1 MEITDIKVSY
11 TMLTHNETDS
21 LKRLLEQIT
30 KYKTTWDEIIIV
42 DDYSDNLPTIKMLE
56 WAQDDLGAKV
66 FRNSLNGDFAQQKN
80 FANAHCTNDYI
91 FNIDADEIM
100 PDFFMENY
108 KEILFMNPNVEM
120 YRLPRINTVEGIT
133 LAHIERW
140 RWQIS
145 SLPTEIKNIEMPNK
159 GDEYQLLKA
168 YNLVL
173 HEDGNKIKYLQ
184 PMINFP
190 DYQNR
195 IYKRKEEIEWIEKVH
210 ERVVGY
216 KKYASF
222 PSEKNYCILHHKEI
236 AKQETQNKLYDTI
249 IQGKV

>member
-11 TMLTHNETDS
+11 TILTHCETDS
-21 LKRLLEQIT
+21 LKKLIEQIV

-42 DDYSDNLPTIKMLE
+42 DDYSDNLETIKILG
-56 WAQDDLGAKV
+56 WAQDEIGAKV
-66 FRNSLNGDFAQQKN
+66 FRNKLGGDFAQQKN

-91 FNIDADEIM
+91 FNIDADEMI
-100 PDFFMENY
+100 PDFFMEHY
-108 KEILFMNPNVEM
+108 KEILFMNQEVEM
-120 YRLPRINTVEGIT
+120 YRVPRINTVEGIT

-140 RWQIS
+140 HWQIT
-145 SLPTEIKNIEMPNK
+145 SLPTEIRNVEMPVK

-168 YNLVL
+168 YNLIL
-173 HEDGNKIKYLQ
+173 NEDGNKIKYLQ

-195 IYKRKEEIEWIEKVH
+195 IYKRSDSIMWVGKVH
-210 ERVVGY
+210 EKVAGY

-222 PSEKNYCILHHKEI
+222 PAEKNYCMLHNKPI
-236 AKQETQNKLYDTI
+236 AKQEKQNTLYDNI
-249 IQGKV
+249 VQGK